1 MTRIITFASGKGGV
15 GKTTIVAN
23 VGTALAKKGKKVLL
37 IDADVAMANLSLI
50 LGMESSPITIND
62 VLKGESN
69 INDVIYKG
77 PAGLEIIP
85 ASLALQS
92 FKNLDLSKLP
102 EYVKQISSK
111 YDFVILDCPAGVGE
125 DTLAAMVSANEV
137 FIVINPY
144 SLSIAD
150 ALKTKITAQRVNA
163 KPIGIIVNMAGH
175 YKGEITEKEIVKMM
189 ELPSYGEIP
198 FDEEVRKAFFNK
210 KIVPIVLKDKKNIA
224 AKSFENVA
232 DRILGK
238 EITEKKSK
246 GGFFSWLKHLF
257 GGKWGVNYGWFNKTF
272 WLFK

>member
-92 FKNLDLSKLP
+92 FKNLDLSKFP

-257 GGKWGVNYGWFNKTF
+257 GGK
-272 WLFK
+272 